1 MKRRIWM
8 AMVMAGCMAAM
19 SPMAVY
25 GAETTEEAPAAEPSE
40 ATQAEGTSGAGEEAL
55 SDDIYSFQLDID
67 GTKYQFPM
75 SYSDFTAQGWELSK
89 YDDPEMKVG
98 TNSYGMV
105 GFLKGDTSIRAD
117 VINFGINEVPLS
129 ECLVGG
135 ITIDGSFSD
144 VDLSKT
150 IVTLPKGIV
159 MGKATLD
166 EVKAAYG
173 EPSDTYEG
181 DNYTKLTYEKEIY
194 QDVELYIYKEG
205 GTLKQVSFRNFS
217 VPEDF
222 DKGSVSTEVPEI
234 VTAYQAPEAPSET
247 FMEPVVEYFGDLYQL
262 PAPVSA
268 FEENGWVLLDVSE
281 DAYVEGRGIEFI
293 EMMKENQTVRFS
305 IYNLTENAVAVRN
318 CFVEDLEHATYDP
331 EIISMKLSGGIALG
345 AEKSDLIALAEQNG
359 YTYEDDTEDGYLTIY
374 KNKET
379 KLEHNLTVWFD
390 KEKSETAAAHLTM
403 HNEVLPE

>member
-1 MKRRIWM
+1 MKKRIWL
-8 AMVMAGCMAAM
+8 AMTMAGCMAAM

-25 GAETTEEAPAAEPSE
+25 GAEAETGTEAV
-40 ATQAEGTSGAGEEAL
+40 QEAL
-55 SDDIYSFQLDID
+55 SDDIYSFQLEID
-67 GTKYQFPM
+67 GERYQFPM
-75 SYSDFTAQGWELSK
+75 SYSDFTAKGWELSK

-105 GFLKGDTSIRAD
+105 GFLKGDTSIRGD
-117 VINFGINEVPLS
+117 VINFGINEASLS

-135 ITIDGSFSD
+135 ITIDGSYSD

-150 IVTLPKGIV
+150 TVTLPKGIV
-159 MGKATLD
+159 MGKATLE

-173 EPSDTYEG
+173 EPSDIYEG

-234 VTAYQAPEAPSET
+234 VTAYQTPEAPSET

-268 FEENGWVLLDVSE
+268 FEENGWTLLDVSE

-305 IYNLTENAVAVRN
+305 IYNLTENAVTVRN
-318 CFVEDLEHATYDP
+318 CFVEDLEQATYDP
-331 EIISMKLSGGIALG
+331 EIISMKLAGGVALG
-345 AEKSDLIALAEQNG
+345 AEKSDLIALAEKNG

-390 KEKSETAAAHLTM
+390 KEKSETAAASLSM